1 MNLEFIAPGEKAAV
15 TILSTPHW
23 LETAKAAL
31 AELGYK
37 VHAPQTHEEFSS
49 RFSQF
54 PYQVVI
60 TEGLFAA
67 STPSENLSLIHLQRM
82 PMQQRRHAVVLLI
95 GREFETLNAMQAFQ
109 ASVHAVVNPQELP
122 SLRLIVQQVVADNDL
137 LLAVYRDTQLRLAQ
151 ARL

>member
-1 MNLEFIAPGEKAAV
+1 MNLDFIAPGEKAAV

-37 VHAPQTHEEFSS
+37 VHSPQTHEEFSS
-49 RFSQF
+49 RFAQF

-60 TEGLFAA
+60 TEVLFAA
-67 STPSENLSLIHLQRM
+67 STPSENLSLLHLQRM
-82 PMQQRRHAVVLLI
+82 PMQQRRHAAVLLL

-137 LLAVYRDTQLRLAQ
+137 LLAVYRDTQLRIAQ